1 MRQCRGFSL
10 LELITALAI
19 AGILMSLAAPAY
31 MGYVANSRI
40 CATAQSFNSGLQL
53 ARTEA
58 IRRNVNVD
66 FVLTNDTAPSQ
77 ASTAS
82 NLGRGWVVRTTDGV
96 TFIEGKQLNE
106 GGSSQNV
113 VNDSN
118 NDGTANAG
126 AVSTITFNGMGMT
139 TLPAGVAFTFTNP
152 NGGACATATQTAPMR
167 CLNIAVARGGQSL
180 ICDPAVTA
188 ASDNRRCP

>member
-1 MRQCRGFSL
+1 MTKCRGFSL
-10 LELITALAI
+10 LELIIALAI
-19 AGILMSLAAPAY
+19 AGILMALAAPAY

-40 CATAQSFNSGLQL
+40 RTAAQSFNSGLQL

-58 IRRNVNVD
+58 IRRNMNVD
-66 FVLTNDTAPSQ
+66 FVLISDTAPSLT
-77 ASTAS
+77 STAS

-106 GGSSQNV
+106 GGGNQIV

-118 NDGTANAG
+118 NDGSANVG

-139 TLPAGVAFTFTNP
+139 TLASGVTFTFTNP
-152 NGGACATATQTAPMR
+152 NGGACTTPTQPAAMR
-167 CLNIAVARGGQSL
+167 CLNVAVSRGGQSI